1 MNCENYIEI
10 MMRELDGEATAQEK
24 LELRGHMMNCE
35 RCRALYETYQ
45 NIDAGIDDLEEEA
58 PEGLTEA
65 VMGAIRQE
73 QAKQKPLSFLKRYK
87 FTVAAIAA
95 CFVLVVAGRGMGMG
109 SSTPESGTMEASAL
123 ARMEP
128 ETAQEEA
135 APAEAAMPAPEAALM
150 PAYDAVED
158 TAIVGTVDHAAVLEA
173 LQKDNRT
180 GDLVFITGNTADD
193 IFGLFGTI
201 YILDI
206 PDGYRVYR
214 VLREDFEEVMD
225 QLVWSDVVSTNPP
238 GDDVYLYIAE

>member
-1 MNCENYIEI
+1 MNCEKYIEI
-10 MMRELDGEATAQEK
+10 MMRELDGEATAAEK
-24 LELRGHMMNCE
+24 LELRGHLMNCE

-45 NIDAGIDDLEEEA
+45 NIDAGIMDMEEEA

-65 VMGAIRQE
+65 VMGAVRQE
-73 QAKQKPLSFLKRYK
+73 KEKQSPLYFLKRYK

-95 CFVLVVAGRGMGMG
+95 CFVLVVAGRGIGFG
-109 SSTPESGTMEASAL
+109 SAEEADAASL

-128 ETAQEEA
+128 EAAVEEA

-150 PAYDAVED
+150 PAYDGVEVAA
-158 TAIVGTVDHAAVLEA
+158 TVGSVDHAAVLEA
-173 LQKDNRT
+173 LQKDHRS
-180 GDLVFITGNTADD
+180 GDLVFLTGNTADD
-193 IFGLFGTI
+193 VFGLFGTI

-225 QLVWSDVVSTNPP
+225 QLSFSDVVSTNPP
-238 GDDVYLYIAE
+238 GEDVYLYIVE